1 MPQQQEC
8 PFCQLI
14 ENRDQLLIV
23 DETEN
28 FYAWLEINPRA
39 RGHTMVVPKEHTET
53 LLDLEPEVYSE
64 GMELARQVALKAEE
78 GLDAE
83 GVSIAANMREAGG
96 QMVPHAYIQVF
107 PRFSD
112 EENAGAPL
120 GAIFPQKEELQDE
133 LPEIQEAM
141 KNANPGEETIEPHP
155 ESQRFREEPVQ
166 TEREQDADEEGR
178 DREPVEWT

>member
-1 MPQQQEC
+1 M
-8 PFCQLI
+8 I
-14 ENRDQLLIV
+14 I

-53 LLDLEPEVYSE
+53 LLDLEPEEYSE

-107 PRFSD
+107 PRFSS

-120 GAIFPQKEELQDE
+120 GAIFPQKEELQEE

-141 KNANPGEETIEPHP
+141 TNANPGEETIEPHP
-155 ESQRFREEPVQ
+155 ESQRFKEEPVE
-166 TEREQDADEEGR
+166 TGSEEAEEEKSGSG
-178 DREPVEWT
+178 PVEWT

>member
-1 MPQQQEC
+1 M
-8 PFCQLI
+8 
-14 ENRDQLLIV
+14 LIV

-53 LLDLEPEVYSE
+53 LLDLEPEVYGE
-64 GMELARQVALKAEE
+64 GMELARQVAMKAEE
-78 GLDAE
+78 GLEAE
-83 GVSIAANMREAGG
+83 GVSIAANIREAGG

-107 PRFSD
+107 PRFSS

-120 GAIFPQKEELQDE
+120 GAIFQQKEELQEE

-141 KNANPGEETIEPHP
+141 KNANPGEETVEPHP
-155 ESQRFREEPVQ
+155 ESQRFKEEPPR
-166 TEREQDADEEGR
+166 TEEEEKE
-178 DREPVEWT
+178 DKDSSSDPIEWT

>member
-1 MPQQQEC
+1 MPQEKC

-14 ENRDQLLIV
+14 ANREQLLVI

-28 FYAWLEINPRA
+28 FFAWLEINPRA
-39 RGHTMVVPKEHTET
+39 RGHTMVVPKEHVET
-53 LLDLEPEVYSE
+53 LLDLEPEVYQE
-64 GMELARQVALKAEE
+64 GMALAREVAVRAEE

-83 GVSIAANMREAGG
+83 GVSIAANIHEAGG

-133 LPEIQEAM
+133 LPQIQEAM
-141 KNANPGEETIEPHP
+141 KNAEPGEETIEPHP
-155 ESQRFREEPVQ
+155 ESQRFREKEPSKH
-166 TEREQDADEEGR
+166 EGEDEEPEEKDVTGSI
-178 DREPVEWT
+178 EWT